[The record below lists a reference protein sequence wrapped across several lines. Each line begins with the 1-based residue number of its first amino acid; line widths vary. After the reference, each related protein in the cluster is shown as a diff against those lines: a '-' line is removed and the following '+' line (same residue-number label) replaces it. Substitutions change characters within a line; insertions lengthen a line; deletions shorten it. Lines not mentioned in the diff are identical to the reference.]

1 MDISKG
7 GIAFYSPRQFKTDA
21 RVDLAL
27 RMPNQ
32 DKPLMLKS
40 QTAWIKEI
48 SNEDV
53 RRYKIGLEFIGL
65 KDREKKMIS
74 GFLKSLK
81 PEGDGA
87 ASNSRSHKDE
97 KKDENH

>member
-1 MDISKG
+1 M
-7 GIAFYSPRQFKTDA
+7 PR
-21 RVDLAL
+21 VELAL
-27 RMPNQ
+27 RIPNQ

-48 SNEDV
+48 SNEDI

-65 KDREKKMIS
+65 KDREKKIIS

-81 PEGDGA
+81 DQ
-87 ASNSRSHKDE
+87 